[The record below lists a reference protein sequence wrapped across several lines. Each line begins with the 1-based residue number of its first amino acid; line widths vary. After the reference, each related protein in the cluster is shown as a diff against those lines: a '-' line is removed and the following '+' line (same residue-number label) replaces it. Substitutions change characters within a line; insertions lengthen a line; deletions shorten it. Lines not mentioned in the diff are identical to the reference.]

1 MPWGPPALPALLHQA
16 GVPMAIGGAEAHDAA
31 ATEASLIHQARRAV
45 AYGLPRDQAIASIT
59 SRAAALCGLGDR
71 VGSVAVGMDADLV
84 LWSGDPLEHSS
95 RPLLVVVDGEVVVDN
110 R

>member
-1 MPWGPPALPALLHQA
+1 
-16 GVPMAIGGAEAHDAA
+16 MAIGGAEAHDSI
-31 ATEASLIHQARRAV
+31 ATESSLIHQARRAV
-45 AYGLPRDQAIASIT
+45 AYGLPREKAIASIT
-59 SRAAALCGLGDR
+59 SQAAVLCGVQGR
-71 VGSVAVGMDADLV
+71 VGSVEVGKDADLV